1 MTTPIQTATIA
12 ALSSDRCC
20 WKEPTFDA
28 GLPHSRRYM
37 RAWRKVIRTKARGIQ
52 DLRCKA
58 RLVLLNAED
67 PNSMEASLA
76 RDVLAMTGGRHG

>member
-1 MTTPIQTATIA
+1 MTTPIQAATIV

-28 GLPHSRRYM
+28 GLPHSRRYI
-37 RAWRKVIRTKARGIQ
+37 RAWRKVIKTKARGIQ

-67 PNSMEASLA
+67 PDSMEASLA
-76 RDVLAMTGGRHG
+76 RDVLAMKVGK